1 MGRPPILY
9 HLEAWRVFPS
19 LTTGPATR
27 RASYPEAPGARLI
40 ASICRDDSGPH
51 SFEKQER
58 RSSEHMPQGRVK
70 WYSAELGYG
79 FILPYDGGTELLV
92 RREDVSDGE
101 FGSLEK
107 SVEVTYEAVEGREGP
122 EAKNIHKV

>member
-1 MGRPPILY
+1 
-9 HLEAWRVFPS
+9 
-19 LTTGPATR
+19 
-27 RASYPEAPGARLI
+27 
-40 ASICRDDSGPH
+40 
-51 SFEKQER
+51 
-58 RSSEHMPQGRVK
+58 MPQGRVK

-92 RREDVSDGE
+92 RHEDVSDGG

-122 EAKNIHKV
+122 EAKNIQRSESVRIMGVSPCLLYNPATE